1 MAVEVRSTGSSIKSA
16 ERVMAI
22 LRFLASRARPV
33 PSMVVAAHCRLP
45 RSSAYHLLNCMQE
58 RHFVIYYP
66 DHKAWGLG
74 PAAYEIGTAYLRA
87 DPLAWLGRP
96 MLQDLANECGVT
108 AHLAVLHGRDV
119 LYLVKEI
126 PEHRP
131 TSLVSRVGIRLPAHL
146 TAVGRAMLMAL
157 SGGQLRA
164 IYTTRNLL
172 VRRTRRGPQLVSELE
187 RELSEDRQR
196 GYAID
201 EGMTTP
207 NVTCIASTVFS
218 HESVPIAGLGITFPS
233 GMGPD
238 GGRDSVT
245 PRVIECARSLSTS
258 LGWPGL
264 TGKDVLDEEP
274 RGGWRWD
281 TVPEPTRG

>member
-1 MAVEVRSTGSSIKSA
+1 MAVDVRSTGSSIKSA

-33 PSMVVAAHCRLP
+33 PSMAIASHCQLP
-45 RSSAYHLLNCMQE
+45 RSSTYHLLNCMQE
-58 RHFVIYYP
+58 RNFVIYYP
-66 DHKAWGLG
+66 EHKAWGLG
-74 PAAYEIGTAYLRA
+74 PAAFEIGTAYLRA

-96 MLQDLANECGVT
+96 LLQDLANDFGVT
-108 AHLAVLHGRDV
+108 THLAVLHGREV
-119 LYLVKEI
+119 LYVVKEA
-126 PEHRP
+126 PQQRA
-131 TSLVSRVGIRLPAHL
+131 TTLVSRVGIRLPAHL
-146 TAVGRAMLMAL
+146 TAVGRAILMAL

-187 RELSEDRQR
+187 RELNEDRQR

-218 HESVPIAGLGITFPS
+218 HESVPIAGLGITFAS
-233 GMGPD
+233 NVGPD
-238 GGRDSVT
+238 GGRERVT
-245 PRVIECARSLSTS
+245 ARVMECARSLSTS
-258 LGWPGL
+258 LGWPGV
-264 TGKDVLDEEP
+264 TGDDVLGEEP

-281 TVPEPTRG
+281 AVPEPTRG